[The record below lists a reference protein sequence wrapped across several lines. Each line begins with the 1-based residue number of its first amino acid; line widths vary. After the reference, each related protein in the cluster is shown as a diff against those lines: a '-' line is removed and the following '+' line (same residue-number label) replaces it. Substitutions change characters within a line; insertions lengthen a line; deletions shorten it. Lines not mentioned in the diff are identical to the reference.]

1 MQEDFKK
8 IKALGYDMPNL
19 GEFWNSLWFKLGVGA
34 DFVLTGSLFLRG
46 EALYGIKLNSSYD
59 NKMAEYWEE
68 DIRGITSGVNVR
80 LGVGYQFKTF
90 KKT

>member
-19 GEFWNSLWFKLGVGA
+19 GEFWNSLWIRAGVGA
-34 DFVLTGSLFLRG
+34 DFALGDNLFIRG

-59 NKMAEYWEE
+59 TDMADYWIE

-80 LGVGYQFKTF
+80 LGVGYKIKTF
-90 KKT
+90 NKT